1 MLEVKDYTSAAEPLL
16 AHLEEQFPEGVCV
29 SDITDNLN
37 RQYVDLVQE
46 GGGVHGVA
54 LAGYTYVLEKMG
66 ISFMKMAGT
75 SAGSINT
82 LLLNAVNNKE
92 EAELL
97 QLEGKFYG
105 TRSEKVLE
113 HLSQIDLRDFVD
125 GPPIWRKVI
134 LGIFSPAFKQ
144 KGIKGIIAQYKNWLI
159 IAGVCLLLMVVA
171 GFVLAYSEDSEGWG
185 WVFGIS
191 FAGFGLIAVLLV
203 VRIFFLRKLY
213 NLVEKF
219 GINPGDKFESWIMD
233 ILRENKITS
242 VDDLNEKLKREKEA
256 LQPRFASCNTTPVPE
271 ADFLDQFAPLFARI
285 SDPEVKIE
293 LLYDEL
299 CHFYDNQ
306 KHREQ
311 STCDIYWAAVIN
323 AFSERLAKDK
333 VITKELV
340 IVSSDITHGLKVEF
354 PGMHKMYWGNDTSL
368 SPARYVRASMSVPVF
383 FRPMEVK
390 FQEEQAEAIAQAW
403 AQMLKVKNK
412 PQMPALFVDGGLLSN
427 FPINVF
433 YSATTPV
440 PRKPTFGIKLEYEN
454 EVDSRTINTMSE
466 FGGSMLSTMRYFYD
480 RDFALKQDLYK
491 KTVRSIDTGK
501 VHWLNFNL
509 TDEEKMELFFRGALA
524 ATIFLSRYKISE
536 EKMKELISLGEKV
549 PMGEKTF
556 SIFGKGPVEFKTE
569 DALVENIAFEWQ
581 SYKIERLLDV
591 LSKQERKDELKGG
604 ASMETL

>member
-256 LQPRFASCNTTPVPE
+256 LQPRFASCNTTPVPK

-285 SDPEVKIE
+285 SDPEVKI
-293 LLYDEL
+293 
-299 CHFYDNQ
+299 
-306 KHREQ
+306 
-311 STCDIYWAAVIN
+311 
-323 AFSERLAKDK
+323 
-333 VITKELV
+333 
-340 IVSSDITHGLKVEF
+340 
-354 PGMHKMYWGNDTSL
+354 
-368 SPARYVRASMSVPVF
+368 
-383 FRPMEVK
+383 
-390 FQEEQAEAIAQAW
+390 
-403 AQMLKVKNK
+403 
-412 PQMPALFVDGGLLSN
+412 
-427 FPINVF
+427 
-433 YSATTPV
+433 SATFTTIRSTGNN
-440 PRKPTFGIKLEYEN
+440 PRVIF
-454 EVDSRTINTMSE
+454 
-466 FGGSMLSTMRYFYD
+466 
-480 RDFALKQDLYK
+480 
-491 KTVRSIDTGK
+491 TG
-501 VHWLNFNL
+501 
-509 TDEEKMELFFRGALA
+509 R
-524 ATIFLSRYKISE
+524 R
-536 EKMKELISLGEKV
+536 
-549 PMGEKTF
+549 
-556 SIFGKGPVEFKTE
+556 
-569 DALVENIAFEWQ
+569 
-581 SYKIERLLDV
+581 
-591 LSKQERKDELKGG
+591 
-604 ASMETL
+604 